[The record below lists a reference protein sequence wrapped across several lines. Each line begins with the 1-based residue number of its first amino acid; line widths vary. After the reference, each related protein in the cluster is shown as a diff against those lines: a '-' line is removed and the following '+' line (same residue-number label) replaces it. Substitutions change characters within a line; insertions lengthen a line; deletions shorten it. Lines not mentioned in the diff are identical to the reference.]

1 MRDRLQLG
9 YRIPFTAFHNR
20 TRMSLRSSGPLAGLE
35 DRDRGGDM
43 GQVDPRL
50 GELLLVGLDRGADFI
65 ALVGEG
71 RNGSDF
77 SYAPKCGRLSVKVLV
92 AFAP

>member
-1 MRDRLQLG
+1 
-9 YRIPFTAFHNR
+9 
-20 TRMSLRSSGPLAGLE
+20 
-35 DRDRGGDM
+35 M